1 MRPVNPS
8 RHPSSRVLGT
18 DTARPCGRLVV
29 LVMATVL
36 ATCVRYGEAH
46 AQVVGAGLSLGWQ
59 DCRTAPGAGGDNQ
72 NFGCT
77 VTINDLPLIPA
88 LKLTTA
94 IDSVIA
100 CELVIDVGLA
110 TSTLPPWWHME
121 PGGCRATPSAWSAS
135 LATAV
140 SCPDAWQGQATALA
154 TSWLTSFPGST
165 SDRGRLTV
173 AVAALPGVLARL
185 ERDIPLALCRIALRS
200 DNSLTCSGCSIPGC
214 LVFNSLLIRRLPGSL
229 WEEATIATPEVAG
242 ATWVRWQGGLGADC
256 QALPTRRSTW
266 GAVKALYR

>member
-1 MRPVNPS
+1 MRPANPS
-8 RHPSSRVLGT
+8 RHPSSRVLVT
-18 DTARPCGRLVV
+18 DTARACGRLVV

-36 ATCVRYGEAH
+36 AACVRYDEAR

-59 DCRTAPGAGGDNQ
+59 DCRTAPGAGADNQ

-121 PGGCRATPSAWSAS
+121 PGGCARDAVGVERVPRDRRVVPGRVAGAGDRAGHSCAHELPRQHLRPRPPRRSRWRPCRAS
-135 LATAV
+135 
-140 SCPDAWQGQATALA
+140 S
-154 TSWLTSFPGST
+154 
-165 SDRGRLTV
+165 
-173 AVAALPGVLARL
+173 ARL
-185 ERDIPLALCRIALRS
+185 ERDIPSRS
-200 DNSLTCSGCSIPGC
+200 AASP
-214 LVFNSLLIRRLPGSL
+214 F
-229 WEEATIATPEVAG
+229 EV
-242 ATWVRWQGGLGADC
+242 T
-256 QALPTRRSTW
+256 TH
-266 GAVKALYR
+266 